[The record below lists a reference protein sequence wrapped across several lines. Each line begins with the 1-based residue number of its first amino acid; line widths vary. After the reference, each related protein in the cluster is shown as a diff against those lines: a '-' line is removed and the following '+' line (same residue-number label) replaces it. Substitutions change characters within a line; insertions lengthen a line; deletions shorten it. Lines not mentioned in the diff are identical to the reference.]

1 MKPNTRIL
9 LSAAAGVLVAAAVAV
24 PLALASSGGGSSPEV
39 ASAPAPAIGELPLPP
54 PLNGDA
60 RRQLDEFTDCL
71 HEHGIELPDE
81 DTGQGSLMV
90 VPAPDDPKL
99 RDAIDACGG
108 PPPSPPPPDFGGER
122 GALAKAMADCLP
134 GRRR

>member
-24 PLALASSGGGSSPEV
+24 PLALASSGGDSAPDL

-90 VPAPDDPKL
+90 VPAPGDPEL

-108 PPPSPPPPDFGGER
+108 PPPPPPDFGGER
-122 GALAKAMADCLP
+122 GAFGKAMADCLP